1 MNILRSPT
9 GSGMS
14 ERRSGSQPNL
24 FTTDTE
30 STSELSSVTFRN
42 KRKHF
47 EEDQVESKLT
57 DLQTQMNVMMEL
69 LTKSINAQNEST
81 VKIKEDMAT
90 IKDQMLDIKQFM
102 GLTEQKLVSLVSD
115 QTEIKADIQRLVKSI
130 NTTDEKLASL
140 ESDVQSLKL
149 SNLSLHSEA
158 PQYDEI
164 LAELADQQTR
174 KKNIIIAG
182 IQHPK
187 SKDSKERRNSDRT
200 DVINATKS
208 IVENCPEPIKVMRI
222 GKYDPAKSRPIKACF
237 EKEETVKMILR
248 SKDNQ
253 INPAIKVFSD
263 QTPHQIAK
271 FKNLKDELALRMS
284 NGESN
289 LKIKYI
295 KGMPKIVETQPKNSK
310 TQVNSI
316 KTSQA

>member
-237 EKEETVKMILR
+237 EKEE
-248 SKDNQ
+248 
-253 INPAIKVFSD
+253 
-263 QTPHQIAK
+263 
-271 FKNLKDELALRMS
+271 
-284 NGESN
+284 
-289 LKIKYI
+289 
-295 KGMPKIVETQPKNSK
+295 IV
-310 TQVNSI
+310 
-316 KTSQA
+316 